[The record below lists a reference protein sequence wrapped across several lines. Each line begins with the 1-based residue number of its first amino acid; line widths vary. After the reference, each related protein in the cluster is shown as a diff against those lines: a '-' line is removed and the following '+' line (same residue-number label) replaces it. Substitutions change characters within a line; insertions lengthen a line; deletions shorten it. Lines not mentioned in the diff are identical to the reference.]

1 MVSRSS
7 AGRGA
12 GYAGRNL
19 GRRSG
24 RILGVLGLVV
34 VLCAAC
40 SGASSS
46 KSATTASASAVL
58 TMTPSASGPFTDA
71 FNPFL
76 PTVDPTTG
84 ETVSLIYEPLLYPD
98 YLQGKDIPWLA
109 KAWSFSDGGR
119 KLTLTLRKG
128 VEWSNGRPFTAR
140 DVAFTF
146 DLLRKFPALNK
157 GALPIV
163 SATATSTHTVVLEF
177 SLPVYADLDA
187 IGSVDPVPMSLWS
200 HVANPVTY
208 RDTHPVG
215 TGPYEL
221 VSYTPQVITLK
232 RNPHYWQSGLA
243 KVPTIR
249 AVALDS
255 PASIQAALE
264 TGKTDWTGNVFP
276 DSAEIVKADSQLRVE
291 TIPYVTVPLLLNF
304 TKYPLQ
310 LLPVREA
317 ISDALN
323 RAQLVKDGLSGYG
336 DTEITTPT
344 GLLPS
349 MASAIAPEYRSLGF
363 TFSDTEA
370 RHLLEQ
376 AGFHLGSNG
385 IFVSPKGTPLV
396 LDLLIPGTFANWL
409 SLSQYMGPA
418 LKKAGIGLKVSTL
431 TVPAW
436 RSALRLGNFDV
447 SLMNQTFLTPY
458 GFYKFYMNGADTK
471 PVGKLAFED
480 YGRFKSAKANAALA
494 NFAEVAP
501 DSAQAERDL
510 ATLEGIEVH
519 QLAFIPLFVN
529 SQMATFNA
537 ARFSGWPTSTHPYAV
552 PTPYANVEDVV
563 LHLRPKA

>member
-1 MVSRSS
+1 V
-7 AGRGA
+7 
-12 GYAGRNL
+12 
-19 GRRSG
+19 
-24 RILGVLGLVV
+24 
-34 VLCAAC
+34 AAVP
-40 SGASSS
+40 
-46 KSATTASASAVL
+46 KSAVL

-98 YLQGKDIPWLA
+98 YLKGKVIPWLA
-109 KAWSFSDGGR
+109 TAWSFSDGGR
-119 KLTLTLRKG
+119 TLTLTLRSG
-128 VEWSNGRPFTAR
+128 VKWSNGQPFTAR

-163 SATATSTHTVVLEF
+163 SATAPSTTTVVLKF
-177 SLPVYADLDA
+177 SSPVYAELHA
-187 IGSVDPVPMSLWS
+187 IGSVDPVPMALWT

-208 RDTHPVG
+208 QDTHPVG

-232 RNPHYWQSGLA
+232 RNPYYWQSGLP

-249 AVALDS
+249 AIALDS
-255 PASIQAALE
+255 PSSIQAALE

-304 TKYPLQ
+304 TKYPLD

-317 ISDALN
+317 ISDALD
-323 RAQLVKDGLSGYG
+323 RSKIVSDGLRGYG
-336 DTEITTPT
+336 DTEIKTPT

-349 MASAIAPEYRSLGF
+349 MASAIAPKYRSLTF

-370 RHLLEQ
+370 RSLLEH

-385 IFVSPKGTPLV
+385 IFVSPKGTPLT

-418 LKKAGIGLKVSTL
+418 LKKAGIGLQVSTL

-436 RSALRLGNFDV
+436 RSALRVGAFDV
-447 SLMNQTFLTPY
+447 SLMNETFLTPY
-458 GFYKFYMNGADTK
+458 GFYKFYMNGADTQ
-471 PVGKLAFED
+471 PVGKVAYED
-480 YGRFKSAKANAALA
+480 YGRFKNAGADAALA
-494 NFAEVAP
+494 NLAEVP
-501 DSAQAERDL
+501 PTSAQAEADL

-519 QLAFIPLFVN
+519 ELAFIPLFVN

-537 ARFSGWPTSTHPYAV
+537 ARFSGWPTSANPYAV

-563 LHLRPKA
+563 LHLSPKA